1 MPTGYFNWMSDSNNQ
16 LTRDRLN
23 VILRHAMN
31 DQDEVLY
38 RDLCKPC
45 IILSSVHMCLAL
57 KLCPSGLNFLFSMPY
72 VTLYHYC
79 RRVFAGF
86 RC

>member
-1 MPTGYFNWMSDSNNQ
+1 MPTGYFNWMSESNNQ

-23 VILRHAMN
+23 IILRHAMN

-45 IILSSVHMCLAL
+45 IILSSVHMYLAL
-57 KLCPSGLNFLFSMPY
+57 KLCQSGLELFLFHTIRHLIS
-72 VTLYHYC
+72 LL
-79 RRVFAGF
+79 
-86 RC
+86 

>member
-1 MPTGYFNWMSDSNNQ
+1 MVTVYLMPTGYFNWMSDSNNQ

-38 RDLCKPC
+38 RDLCK
-45 IILSSVHMCLAL
+45 H
-57 KLCPSGLNFLFSMPY
+57 N
-72 VTLYHYC
+72 TE
-79 RRVFAGF
+79 
-86 RC
+86 